1 MTQLNGIALVGI
13 KQTERVNKK
22 QETQMCPECL
32 TLVAKSFLFCPTFTL
47 GLVPFEKIVVK
58 NLGLRTGLEEEF
70 GNSEHAVILW
80 VSVIPKERGGRLSG
94 KTCGKCN

>member
-1 MTQLNGIALVGI
+1 
-13 KQTERVNKK
+13 
-22 QETQMCPECL
+22 MCPECL

-70 GNSEHAVILW
+70 GNSEHAVIL
-80 VSVIPKERGGRLSG
+80 
-94 KTCGKCN
+94 